1 MAKPSNLGECGK
13 ISNLHVLYPKDQERL
28 DGSNQPT
35 DLLMAA
41 AEDDA
46 PEAVH
51 HPGCKCRAESCV
63 GKAVPA
69 PGSQYRKAAV
79 AGSSMAQFSLGLALI
94 SGDGVAQDYD
104 EALMWLSLAAK
115 GGDPGMSRECSPYIL
130 LLSLAIGPERTGKA
144 VSAARQL
151 LSLES

>member
-1 MAKPSNLGECGK
+1 MAKPSNLGECDK

-28 DGSNQPT
+28 DGSNRAA

-46 PEAVH
+46 PPAAH
-51 HPGCKCRAESCV
+51 HPGCECRAESYI
-63 GKAVPA
+63 GKAGPA
-69 PGSQYRKAAV
+69 PRSRYRKAAV
-79 AGSSMAQFSLGLALI
+79 AGSSMAQFSLGLSLI
-94 SGDGVAQDYD
+94 SGDGVEQDYD
-104 EALMWLSLAAK
+104 EALMWLSLAAR
-115 GGDPGMSRECSPYIL
+115 GGGPGMSRECGPYIL